1 MSAMTGA
8 FGKVLSLAVQLVA
21 VAVAVR
27 TLHAGGF
34 ALFVT
39 IASLVSWMSLVGL
52 GVAPGL
58 TLGIARASSIEDR
71 QGEARLFIGSL
82 ILLGCTAG
90 AILVVMLALAN
101 TEIINRELGTWL
113 NGDLGDARGAFAAM
127 AILVGVQL
135 VLSVPEAAQLGYQ
148 AQYATNAWICI
159 GSAAVLFLLLTIGS
173 SISSVTEFIVISQGP
188 LVVARVLNA
197 VFLLAVRPYLLRP
210 GGVPVRSLLRPLI
223 GSGLAFAGIQLAGY
237 VVLQFGVLVLAA
249 SSTKESVALGGLIL
263 RGSTMAAGVV
273 VLVTTPLWPAL
284 TDAVARRDLR
294 WARQAFWRLPAVLMA
309 YASLVAVAIVV
320 GLEWALDLWTGQR
333 LTIDLPLRLCLAAYF
348 MAGVLSHIYAI
359 FLIGLGQLRFTAL
372 ILLGEAVIVAALEIV
387 LIPALGVTGYVAA
400 LFVGTA
406 LVSAWVL
413 PVRARLEITKMEQD

>member
-1 MSAMTGA
+1 MTGA

-27 TLHAGGF
+27 ALHTGGF

-39 IASLVSWMSLVGL
+39 IASLVSWMSLAGL

-58 TLGIARASSIEDR
+58 TLGIARASSVEDH
-71 QGEARLFIGSL
+71 QGEARLFSGSL

-90 AILVVMLALAN
+90 AILVVLLALAN
-101 TEIINRELGTWL
+101 TEVITRQLGTWL

-127 AILVGVQL
+127 AILVAAQL

-159 GSAAVLFLLLTIGS
+159 GSAAVLILLLTIGS
-173 SISSVTEFIVISQGP
+173 SINSVTEFVVISQGP
-188 LVVARVLNA
+188 LVVARVLNG
-197 VFLLAVRPYLLRP
+197 VSLLAVRPYLLRP
-210 GGVPVRSLLRPLI
+210 GGVPIRSLLRPLI

-263 RGSTMAAGVV
+263 RGSTMASGVV

-294 WARQAFWRLPAVLMA
+294 WARQAYWRLPAVLMA
-309 YASLVAVAIVV
+309 YASLGAVAIVV

-333 LTIDLPLRLCLAAYF
+333 LTIDLTLRLCLAAYF

-359 FLIGLGQLRFTAL
+359 FLIGLGELRFTAL

-413 PVRARLEITKMEQD
+413 PVRARLEITKMEQN